1 MQSTAP
7 VRQLLRLAT
16 AGSVDDGKS
25 TLIGRL
31 LHDTGSLPDD
41 QLAAVTDESG
51 ELDLA
56 AVTDGLRAE
65 AEQGITID
73 VAYRYFSTEGRD
85 YILADT
91 PGHERYTRNMFTG
104 TSTADVS
111 IILVDARAGV
121 VRQTRRHAMI
131 AQLLGVRH
139 VIAAVN
145 KMDLVGLDPRRFEE
159 VREQLRVLAER
170 VGIPDLLVIPV
181 VAKDGDNI
189 VRRSDRT
196 PWYDGPILLEQLEA
210 VEPVEEAERSPDV
223 RLPVQQVIRLPGGGR
238 RYTGRL
244 ASGTLNVGDVV
255 TVLPEGAAATVLG
268 IDVLGEASESVVA
281 PRSLAVELSEG
292 LDIGRGDLIAGGSSL
307 PVAARE
313 IVSVVCWMGEKP
325 LREGSRLLLKHTTRW
340 VLAQVAEIR
349 HRLDPEELTRVP
361 NPEHLT
367 LNDIGEAVLRL
378 AGDVVVDPYQ
388 QNRETGSFILVDE
401 LGNDTVGAGCVIEGR
416 AVSAERRPESNWTQ
430 PVAPGPGTAGVLWS
444 FGPRA
449 VESAARAA
457 GEIVES
463 GGQAYALDARA
474 QREGLSSDL
483 SGSAADAAE
492 HRRRVAYLALV
503 LADAGVTA
511 VVADPEGQ
519 AADLDQ
525 ARALAELAGKR
536 LDVLD
541 GTDEPD
547 SVVA

>member
-73 VAYRYFSTEGRD
+73 VAYRYFSTEDRD

-111 IILVDARAGV
+111 VILVDARVGV

-131 AQLLGVRH
+131 TQLLGVRH

-145 KMDLVGLDPRRFEE
+145 KMDLVGLDPHRFEE

-170 VGIPDLLVIPV
+170 LGIPDLLVIPV

-189 VRRSDRT
+189 VRRSERT

-210 VEPVEEAERSPDV
+210 VEPAEEAERSPDV

-238 RYTGRL
+238 RYAGRL
-244 ASGTLNVGDVV
+244 ASGTLSVGDVV
-255 TVLPEGAAATVLG
+255 TVLPEGASATVLA
-268 IDVLGEASESVVA
+268 IDLLGEESDRAVA
-281 PRSLAVELSEG
+281 PRSLAVELSED
-292 LDIGRGDLIAGGSSL
+292 LDVGRGDLIAGGASL

-313 IVSVVCWMGEKP
+313 LVAVVCWMGEEP
-325 LREGSRLLLKHTTRW
+325 LREGSRMLVKHTARW

-349 HRLDPEELTRVP
+349 HRLDPEELTQVP
-361 NPEHLT
+361 NPEYLA
-367 LNDIGEAVLRL
+367 LNDIGEVVLRL
-378 AGDVVVDPYQ
+378 SGDAVVDPYQ

-401 LGNDTVGAGCVIEGR
+401 LSNDTVGAGCVIEGR
-416 AVSAERRPESNWTQ
+416 AAPSGRQSEASWAQ
-430 PVAPGPGTAGVLWS
+430 PVAPSPSASNVLWA
-444 FGPRA
+444 FGPSA

-457 GEIVES
+457 RDLAES
-463 GGQAYALDARA
+463 GERAYVLDVRA
-474 QREGLSSDL
+474 QRASLSSDL
-483 SGSAADAAE
+483 SGSATEEAE

-511 VVADPEGQ
+511 VVADPQGRE
-519 AADLDQ
+519 ADLGQ
-525 ARALAELAGKR
+525 ARALSDLAGKR
-536 LDVLD
+536 LDVL
-541 GTDEPD
+541 GGGR
-547 SVVA
+547 AG